1 MHLLKR
7 WAPFVSL
14 AIISFFLILPQILTK
29 NSIIGADYIF
39 HYNRFYDAAMQIKE
53 GNFEYFLSFYGFQ
66 SSGRIVNALY
76 GPLMAYLQGG
86 LVLLA
91 GTWFRYQVLSN
102 FVMYFLS
109 GSTFYYLLRRHGRC
123 QGVSL
128 VMGIVYMTSY
138 CTLYWVFRQ
147 SFTSWGAALFPL
159 TLLPLK
165 DFIEK
170 KEVHPVQLAVVLAL
184 MVQTHLFSS
193 LLVIVIYFIAFCFV
207 VTTGVTRTFFAQLTK
222 AVGLFVLL
230 TANIW
235 GSFLSVYLG
244 NTLQPP
250 FINDQMAAYSID
262 QLGKN
267 WVLYPRFLLVI
278 LFAYCLLYAV
288 RLKYH
293 STYSHVIFWLSVF
306 FGLLSTSLL
315 PWNNWVLER
324 VPFVT
329 IIQFPFRFSVPFIVL
344 GLYGF
349 SGQIEQLQWPSK
361 KWLLIAMPFCLF
373 SFGQAIQETI
383 TKLAVWDHLSE
394 SKFVSKHTYLLTDNI
409 SEVKESFHDRNLAT
423 LLTLVQKST
432 PDYLPTNKELTGNRY
447 DIYAKEVL
455 FSTTKF
461 TKRVRSKGDMTVYWQ
476 AATTGP
482 VTLPLIAYHQTKL
495 TLDGQA
501 IKLNTTEQSAI
512 GAITVTQQKGQN
524 KLTIHYQ
531 ESWAMR
537 LSLWLTLVTWP
548 AVLLLVVIHKKLRP
562 TKNSQVP

>member
-1 MHLLKR
+1 MHLLKK
-7 WAPFVSL
+7 WAPFISL
-14 AIISFFLILPQILTK
+14 AIISFFLVLPQILTK

-66 SSGRIVNALY
+66 SSGRMVNALY

-102 FVMYFLS
+102 FVMYLLS

-193 LLVIVIYFIAFCFV
+193 MLVIVIYFIAFCFV

-244 NTLQPP
+244 NTLESP

-288 RLKYH
+288 RLKH
-293 STYSHVIFWLSVF
+293 LSTYSHVIFWLSVF

-349 SGQIEQLQWPSK
+349 SGQIEQLQWSSK
-361 KWLLIAMPFCLF
+361 KWLLVAMPFCLF

-383 TKLAVWDHLSE
+383 TKLAEWDHLSE
-394 SKFVSKHTYLLTDNI
+394 SKFVRKHTYLLTDNT

-482 VTLPLIAYHQTKL
+482 VTLPLIAYHQTEL

-524 KLTIHYQ
+524 KLTIRYQ

-537 LSLWLTLVTWP
+537 LSLWLTLVSWP
-548 AVLLLVVIHKKLRP
+548 TVPLLVVIHHLRP

>member
-66 SSGRIVNALY
+66 SSGRMVNALY

-159 TLLPLK
+159 TLMPLK

-235 GSFLSVYLG
+235 GSFLSVYLA

-383 TKLAVWDHLSE
+383 TKLAEWDHLSE

-548 AVLLLVVIHKKLRP
+548 AVLLLVVIHHLRP

>member
-1 MHLLKR
+1 MHLLKK

-14 AIISFFLILPQILTK
+14 AIISFFLVLPQILTK

-66 SSGRIVNALY
+66 SSGRMVNALY

-102 FVMYFLS
+102 FVMYLLS

-193 LLVIVIYFIAFCFV
+193 MLVIVIYFIAFCFV

-244 NTLQPP
+244 DTLQSP

-288 RLKYH
+288 RLKH
-293 STYSHVIFWLSVF
+293 LSTYSHVIFWLSVF

-349 SGQIEQLQWPSK
+349 SGQIEQLQWSSK
-361 KWLLIAMPFCLF
+361 KWLLVAMPFCLF
-373 SFGQAIQETI
+373 AFGQAIQETI
-383 TKLAVWDHLSE
+383 TKLAEWDHLSE
-394 SKFVSKHTYLLTDNI
+394 SKFVRKHTYLLTDNT

-482 VTLPLIAYHQTKL
+482 VTLPLIAYQQTEL
-495 TLDGQA
+495 TLNGQA

-548 AVLLLVVIHKKLRP
+548 AVLLLVVIHHLRP

>member
-14 AIISFFLILPQILTK
+14 AIISFFLVLPQILTK

-344 GLYGF
+344 SLYGF

-383 TKLAVWDHLSE
+383 TKLAEWDHLSE

-461 TKRVRSKGDMTVYWQ
+461 TKRVRSNGDMTVYWQ

-524 KLTIHYQ
+524 KLTIRYQ

>member
-1 MHLLKR
+1 MHLLKK

-14 AIISFFLILPQILTK
+14 AIISFFLVLPQILTK

-66 SSGRIVNALY
+66 SSGRMVNALY

-170 KEVHPVQLAVVLAL
+170 KEVHPVQLAVVIAL

-193 LLVIVIYFIAFCFV
+193 LLVIVIYFLAFCFV

-244 NTLQPP
+244 NTLQSP

-306 FGLLSTSLL
+306 FGLL
-315 PWNNWVLER
+315 WNNWVLER

-349 SGQIEQLQWPSK
+349 SGQIEQLQWSSK
-361 KWLLIAMPFCLF
+361 KWLLVAMPFCLF
-373 SFGQAIQETI
+373 SFGQAIQET
-383 TKLAVWDHLSE
+383 TAKLAEWDHLSE
-394 SKFVSKHTYLLTDNI
+394 SKFVSKHTYLLTDNT

-461 TKRVRSKGDMTVYWQ
+461 TKRVRSNGDMTVYWQ

-482 VTLPLIAYHQTKL
+482 VTLPLIAYQQTEL
-495 TLDGQA
+495 TLNGQA

-524 KLTIHYQ
+524 ELTIHYQ
-531 ESWAMR
+531 ESWVMR
-537 LSLWLTLVTWP
+537 LSLWLTLVSWP
-548 AVLLLVVIHKKLRP
+548 TVLLLVVIHHLRP

>member
-1 MHLLKR
+1 
-7 WAPFVSL
+7 
-14 AIISFFLILPQILTK
+14 
-29 NSIIGADYIF
+29 
-39 HYNRFYDAAMQIKE
+39 MQIKE

-66 SSGRIVNALY
+66 SSGRMVNALY

-102 FVMYFLS
+102 FVMYLLS

-138 CTLYWVFRQ
+138 CTLYWIFRQ

-193 LLVIVIYFIAFCFV
+193 MLVIVIYFIAFCFV

-244 NTLQPP
+244 NTLESP

-288 RLKYH
+288 RLKH
-293 STYSHVIFWLSVF
+293 LSTYSHVIFWLSVF

-349 SGQIEQLQWPSK
+349 SGQIEQLQWSSK
-361 KWLLIAMPFCLF
+361 KWLLVAMPFCLF
-373 SFGQAIQETI
+373 SFGQAIQET
-383 TKLAVWDHLSE
+383 TAKLAEWDHLSE
-394 SKFVSKHTYLLTDNI
+394 SKFVRKHTYLLTDNT
-409 SEVKESFHDRNLAT
+409 SEVKESFHDRNLVT

-461 TKRVRSKGDMTVYWQ
+461 TKRVRSNGDMTVYWQ

-482 VTLPLIAYHQTKL
+482 VTLPLIAYQQTEL
-495 TLDGQA
+495 TLNGQA

-524 KLTIHYQ
+524 KLTIRYQ

-537 LSLWLTLVTWP
+537 LSLWLTLVSWP
-548 AVLLLVVIHKKLRP
+548 TVPLLVVIHHLRP

>member
-1 MHLLKR
+1 
-7 WAPFVSL
+7 
-14 AIISFFLILPQILTK
+14 
-29 NSIIGADYIF
+29 
-39 HYNRFYDAAMQIKE
+39 
-53 GNFEYFLSFYGFQ
+53 
-66 SSGRIVNALY
+66 
-76 GPLMAYLQGG
+76 
-86 LVLLA
+86 
-91 GTWFRYQVLSN
+91 
-102 FVMYFLS
+102 
-109 GSTFYYLLRRHGRC
+109 
-123 QGVSL
+123 
-128 VMGIVYMTSY
+128 
-138 CTLYWVFRQ
+138 
-147 SFTSWGAALFPL
+147 L

-235 GSFLSVYLG
+235 GSFLSVYLA

-383 TKLAVWDHLSE
+383 TKLAEWDHLSE

-409 SEVKESFHDRNLAT
+409 SEVKESFHDHNLAT

-476 AATTGP
+476 AATKGP

-548 AVLLLVVIHKKLRP
+548 AVLLLVVIHHLRP

>member
-14 AIISFFLILPQILTK
+14 AIISFFLVLPQILTK

-235 GSFLSVYLG
+235 SSFLSVYLG

-293 STYSHVIFWLSVF
+293 STYSNVIFWLSVF

-394 SKFVSKHTYLLTDNI
+394 SKFASKHTYLLTDNI
-409 SEVKESFHDRNLAT
+409 SAVKESFHDRNLAT

-461 TKRVRSKGDMTVYWQ
+461 TKRVRSKDDMTVYWQ

-482 VTLPLIAYHQTKL
+482 VTLPLIAYHQTEL

-548 AVLLLVVIHKKLRP
+548 AVLLLVVIHHLRP

>member
-1 MHLLKR
+1 MHLLKK
-7 WAPFVSL
+7 WAPFISL
-14 AIISFFLILPQILTK
+14 AIISFFLVLPQILTK

-66 SSGRIVNALY
+66 SSGRMVNALY

-102 FVMYFLS
+102 FVMYLLS

-193 LLVIVIYFIAFCFV
+193 LLVIVIYFLAFCFV

-244 NTLQPP
+244 NTLESP

-267 WVLYPRFLLVI
+267 WVLYPRFLLVF

-288 RLKYH
+288 RLKH
-293 STYSHVIFWLSVF
+293 LSTYSHVIFWLSVF

-349 SGQIEQLQWPSK
+349 SGQIEQLQWSSK
-361 KWLLIAMPFCLF
+361 KWLLVAMPFCLF
-373 SFGQAIQETI
+373 SFGQAIQET
-383 TKLAVWDHLSE
+383 TAKLAEWDHLSE
-394 SKFVSKHTYLLTDNI
+394 SKFVRKHTYLLTDNT

-482 VTLPLIAYHQTKL
+482 VTLPLIAYHQTEL

-524 KLTIHYQ
+524 KLTIRYQ

-537 LSLWLTLVTWP
+537 LSLWLTLVSWP
-548 AVLLLVVIHKKLRP
+548 TVPLLVVIHHLRP

>member
-1 MHLLKR
+1 MHLLKK

-14 AIISFFLILPQILTK
+14 AIISFFLVLPQILTK

-66 SSGRIVNALY
+66 SSGRMVNALY

-102 FVMYFLS
+102 FVMYLLS

-138 CTLYWVFRQ
+138 CTLYWIFRQ

-361 KWLLIAMPFCLF
+361 KWLLVAMPFCLF
-373 SFGQAIQETI
+373 SFGQAIQET
-383 TKLAVWDHLSE
+383 TAKLAEWDHLSE
-394 SKFVSKHTYLLTDNI
+394 SKFVRKHTYLLTDNT

-461 TKRVRSKGDMTVYWQ
+461 TKRVRSNGDMTVYWQ

-482 VTLPLIAYHQTKL
+482 VTLPLIAYQQTEL
-495 TLDGQA
+495 TLNGQA

-524 KLTIHYQ
+524 KLTIRYQ

-537 LSLWLTLVTWP
+537 LSLWLTLVSWP
-548 AVLLLVVIHKKLRP
+548 TVPLLVVIHHLRP

>member
-14 AIISFFLILPQILTK
+14 AIISFFLVLPQILTK
-29 NSIIGADYIF
+29 NSIIGVDYIF

-193 LLVIVIYFIAFCFV
+193 LLVIVIYFLAFCFV

-244 NTLQPP
+244 DTLQSP

-267 WVLYPRFLLVI
+267 WVLYPRFLLVF

-288 RLKYH
+288 RLKH
-293 STYSHVIFWLSVF
+293 LSTYSHVIFWLSVF

-349 SGQIEQLQWPSK
+349 SGQIEQLQWSSK
-361 KWLLIAMPFCLF
+361 KWLLVAMPFCLF
-373 SFGQAIQETI
+373 SFGQAIQET
-383 TKLAVWDHLSE
+383 TAKLAEWDHLSE
-394 SKFVSKHTYLLTDNI
+394 SKFVRKHTYLLTDNT

-461 TKRVRSKGDMTVYWQ
+461 TKRVRSNGDMTVYWQ

-482 VTLPLIAYHQTKL
+482 VTLPLISYQQTEL
-495 TLDGQA
+495 TLNGQA

-524 KLTIHYQ
+524 KLTIRYQ

-537 LSLWLTLVTWP
+537 LSLWLTLVSWP
-548 AVLLLVVIHKKLRP
+548 TVPLLVVIHHLRP